1 MNRVNADVDFILS
14 AVELLSG
21 LGATPGGAADHSSIS
36 TVNELQELVAHSM
49 ATCSGVERSFGDK
62 KLFDR
67 IVKVAASLKHEV
79 SILMC
84 TYSGD
89 MM

>member
-1 MNRVNADVDFILS
+1 MDFILS
-14 AVELLSG
+14 AVELLSE
-21 LGATPGGAADHSSIS
+21 LGATAGGAANHPSIS

-67 IVKVAASLKHEV
+67 IVQVAANLTHEV
-79 SILMC
+79 SC
-84 TYSGD
+84 
-89 MM
+89 